1 MVLHHETGQAGA
13 EEETDSWEHP
23 DEGIF
28 SVIFRGTKWSS
39 LHGALEIVVGIY
51 YLFRVRAI
59 SGAHYSGFSFALP
72 GIAVVGRSSVVF
84 LMTTQCLF

>member
-13 EEETDSWEHP
+13 EEEMDSWEHP

-28 SVIFRGTKWSS
+28 SVIFRGTKWSF

-51 YLFRVRAI
+51 HLFRVRAI
-59 SGAHYSGFSFALP
+59 SGAHYSGLAL
-72 GIAVVGRSSVVF
+72 
-84 LMTTQCLF
+84 LFQG